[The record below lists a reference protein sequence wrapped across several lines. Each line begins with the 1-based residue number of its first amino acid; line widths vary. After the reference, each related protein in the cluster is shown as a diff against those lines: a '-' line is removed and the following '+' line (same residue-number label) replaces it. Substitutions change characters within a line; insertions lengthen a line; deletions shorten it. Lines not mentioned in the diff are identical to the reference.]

1 MKKFNNGAK
10 TGLMIELIAGIVMAI
25 FVLIEKPIPDLVAWI
40 FIAGLIITLISAFI
54 VKRNK

>member
-54 VKRNK
+54 VKKNK